1 LSENQSLS
9 IRFWGADGFTK
20 QPWLGG
26 TEGGTSRESR
36 GRHDDFFWTP
46 KSSWLNMKTVSS
58 LEMVD
63 DVNGIVDPTLC

>member
-1 LSENQSLS
+1 MDLQNNPGSEELKAGQAAKAEAAMM
-9 IRFWGADGFTK
+9 I
-20 QPWLGG
+20 
-26 TEGGTSRESR
+26 
-36 GRHDDFFWTP
+36 FFWTP